1 MKKNPK
7 ISIIIPVFN
16 EEECIERC
24 FREVST
30 ECNCLPI
37 KYEIIF
43 VNDGSKDKSYEI
55 LNQLASNNK
64 CIKVIHFS
72 RNFGQRPAL
81 LAGFECAYQR
91 GADAIINLDC
101 DLQDPASLIGKYL
114 EKFNDGY
121 DVVLGKRKKRKGE
134 SLFKKLT
141 AKLYYKIFRQ
151 LSKTNT
157 PKDCGIS
164 RLLSRRVVENIL
176 KMGEHNIYLAG
187 MTEYVG
193 FKQTIVEYDRDPRKE
208 GKTKY
213 SVKKLIKL
221 AINNILPYSST
232 PISFIF
238 GSGLFLGLSGLAMFV
253 TLVVLSIIGV
263 CFSNILWIIMALI
276 IGFGLVVTSIGII
289 GAYIFLCYSETL
301 NRPRYIVS
309 ETINIGENDG

>member
-7 ISIIIPVFN
+7 ISIVIPVFN
-16 EEECIERC
+16 EQECVERC

-30 ECNCLPI
+30 QCNLLSI

-43 VNDGSKDKSYEI
+43 VNDGSKDRSIEI
-55 LNQLASNNK
+55 LKQLASKNE
-64 CIKVIHFS
+64 CVKVINFS

-81 LAGFECAYQR
+81 MAGFESAYQR

-101 DLQDPASLIGKYL
+101 DLQDPASIIGKFV
-114 EKFNDGY
+114 EKYNDGY

-141 AKLYYKIFRQ
+141 AKLYYKIFRW

-164 RLLSRRVVENIL
+164 RLLSRKVVENIL
-176 KMGEHNIYLAG
+176 KMGEHSIYLAG

-238 GSGLFLGLSGLAMFV
+238 VSGIFLLLSGLSMLV
-253 TLVVLSIIGV
+253 TLVVLSIIGIA
-263 CFSNILWIIMALI
+263 FSNVLWIIMALVM
-276 IGFGLVVTSIGII
+276 GFGLTIIGIGI
-289 GAYIFLCYSETL
+289 VGAYIFLAYNETL